1 MMRRILSFLFSV
13 ALAMAMVPAAAFA
26 TEPLPNVIA
35 AEKWGTCPWELTDD
49 GVLTVHPGKG
59 MSNSVGVPVPAWETH
74 RDRITK
80 IVFQEEDGKKVIA
93 PRQLQYLLARMCNV
107 VEVDCSGLD
116 TSDTE
121 DMDGLFED
129 CTALTTVN
137 LSGLDTSSVKSMSFM
152 FSGCD
157 SLRSITL
164 GEGITVFHMPGDRWL
179 STRDGRWYSTEVIDA
194 TRLGIADTYT
204 DYRTFLDDVTIDYGP
219 RAYPFSGKT
228 RRPELMLTDKKTGY
242 GLVEGKD
249 YEVSLVGDTVNAGI
263 VEVTINGTGNY
274 KGSARGSYEI
284 AHALLCSASLDV
296 TSFVYDGTSKRPNVL
311 TVEYDSGGVPMPAS
325 WDSFDIVYE
334 ENPYGVGTH
343 YVTITGEG
351 NLLGTLS
358 VAYEIV
364 EPSGQQPDP
373 DPDSGSDPDPDSNPG
388 TDPDPD
394 PDRNPNADRNPG
406 PILLPDSNP
415 DFNFDKP
422 MFRLYNPNSGEH
434 FYTASTVERDAV
446 IGAGWN
452 DEGTGWVA
460 PSEGEPVYRLY
471 NPYAGEHHYT
481 LDADERDMLVA
492 IGWNDE
498 GVGWYSGGSLPL
510 YRLYNPNEYANNHH
524 YSTSTEERDHL
535 LGLGWQDEGIAWYG
549 IG

>member
-93 PRQLQYLLARMCNV
+93 PRQLQYLLARMYNV

-129 CTALTTVN
+129 CSALTIVN
-137 LSGLDTSSVKSMSFM
+137 LSGLDTSSMKSMSSM

-164 GEGITVFHMPGDRWL
+164 GEGITMFHMPGDKWL
-179 STRDGRWYSTEVIDA
+179 SARDGRWYSAEVIDT

-204 DYRTFLDDVTIDYGP
+204 DYRTSLDDVTIDYGP
-219 RAYPFSGKT
+219 RVYPFDGKT
-228 RRPELMLTDKKTGY
+228 RRPTLMLTDKKTGHR
-242 GLVEGKD
+242 LIEGKD
-249 YEVSLVGDTVNAGI
+249 YEVSFIGDTVNVGI
-263 VEVTINGTGNY
+263 VEVTISGMGNY
-274 KGSARGSYEI
+274 KRSVRGSYEI
-284 AHALLCSASLDV
+284 AHAPLCSASLDV
-296 TSFVYDGTSKRPNVL
+296 TSFVYDGAPKKPNVL
-311 TVEYDSGGVPMPAS
+311 TVEYDSGGVPMTAAR
-325 WDSFDIVYE
+325 DNYDIACG
-334 ENPYGVGTH
+334 ENCDGVGTH
-343 YVTITGEG
+343 CVTITGKG
-351 NLLGTLS
+351 NLFGTLRI
-358 VAYEIV
+358 AYEIV
-364 EPSGQQPDP
+364 EPLGQQPAPVP
-373 DPDSGSDPDPDSNPG
+373 DPGSGSDPDPDS
-388 TDPDPD
+388 DPN
-394 PDRNPNADRNPG
+394 RNPSADRNPG
-406 PILLPDSNP
+406 PILLPDSSP

-460 PSEGEPVYRLY
+460 PAQGDPVYRLY

-481 LDADERDMLVA
+481 LDADERDILVA

-498 GVGWYSGGSLPL
+498 GIGWYSGGCLPL

-549 IG
+549 VG

>member
-1 MMRRILSFLFSV
+1 MLPKDCLYGEGQWLFSAYDRGHVHRKGRMMRRTLSFLFSV
-13 ALAMAMVPAAAFA
+13 ALAVAMVPAAAFA

-93 PRQLQYLLARMCNV
+93 PRYLQYLLARMYNV

-152 FSGCD
+152 FRGCD

-263 VEVTINGTGNY
+263 VEMTISGMGNY

-334 ENPYGVGTH
+334 ENPYEVGTH

-373 DPDSGSDPDPDSNPG
+373 VPDPDSGSDPDPQPPPPPPPPPKPK
-388 TDPDPD
+388 T
-394 PDRNPNADRNPG
+394 PNQPPPQKG
-406 PILLPDSNP
+406 PP
-415 DFNFDKP
+415 
-422 MFRLYNPNSGEH
+422 
-434 FYTASTVERDAV
+434 
-446 IGAGWN
+446 
-452 DEGTGWVA
+452 
-460 PSEGEPVYRLY
+460 
-471 NPYAGEHHYT
+471 
-481 LDADERDMLVA
+481 
-492 IGWNDE
+492 
-498 GVGWYSGGSLPL
+498 
-510 YRLYNPNEYANNHH
+510 
-524 YSTSTEERDHL
+524 
-535 LGLGWQDEGIAWYG
+535 
-549 IG
+549 